1 MAEGAANPL
10 IDCSLWL
17 KRLSGSAADFAAPLM
32 LQLVEMKGYIFRI
45 RAAMEK
51 PAGFR
56 RLGLLLIRF
65 PTEPG
70 LFPLSAF
77 SCQRVI
83 AAFLALSLRCLGGEL
98 KCVPWLY
105 GFQALMSGIHL
116 QKIRKH

>member
-1 MAEGAANPL
+1 MSRRVVAILCAGSNGMAEGAANPL

-77 SCQRVI
+77 SCPASYCRLSC
-83 AAFLALSLRCLGGEL
+83 AFASLFGG
-98 KCVPWLY
+98 
-105 GFQALMSGIHL
+105 
-116 QKIRKH
+116 